1 MDSNESNTNAFNLQG
16 QMSDAFSARKNS
28 VFGSLPE
35 IKLSCKEPILSASKS
50 RDGESLEGEG
60 SDDVVTFRAMK
71 GEESMFKRPMPKL
84 KHSTHRPRKQFI
96 HPNNKQSHIPDF
108 KKNPQKWVKY
118 SLAST
123 SEVTGI
129 LVLKFF

>member
-1 MDSNESNTNAFNLQG
+1 MDSNQSSRNVFSLQG
-16 QMSDAFSARKNS
+16 QMSDAFSARKDS

-35 IKLSCKEPILSASKS
+35 IKLTFKEPILSAPKLK
-50 RDGESLEGEG
+50 DGDSLEGEG
-60 SDDVVTFRAMK
+60 DDDVVTFKAMK
-71 GEESMFKRPMPKL
+71 GEESLFKRPMPKL
-84 KHSTHRPRKQFI
+84 RHSSHRPRKQFI
-96 HPNNKQSHIPDF
+96 QTNKQAHIPDF

-129 LVLKFF
+129 